1 MRVTLWLTVMNVF
14 WVSEGKP
21 EEELNPEKEND
32 YSETNTIFCGAVVKV
47 LAATLQDTYIRY
59 KTAKEMWDILNTA
72 YGGSN
77 TGIELYIIE

>member
-1 MRVTLWLTVMNVF
+1 MNVF
-14 WVSEGKP
+14 WVSEGK
-21 EEELNPEKEND
+21 PEKEND
-32 YSETNTIFCGAVVKV
+32 YSETNTIFCGVVVEV